1 MVLLHFPEPHIRKR
15 IGKFF
20 LILGFLFV
28 CRYPAGGAEQMSP
41 PVGTESLSSPAV
53 LTSGQSRVSQQEK
66 IEKLVKEK
74 KFPEA
79 YRLARQFRKKY
90 PKDLNGIYLLAY
102 IEKKVHFLRRGLLT
116 VREGLRMSPENVDL
130 GILEA
135 EILIRQGHLKE
146 ARTILEHFQK
156 AHPRNQVIQKD
167 LLRTYFPGG
176 FESTIP
182 YMDQHLYSLGQI
194 QSPFRP
200 DQFLI
205 SSLPTWSLNISA
217 LGINYSGGAVFLGDA
232 QVESPLAYGLR
243 FVAGRTEYMGFV
255 SGQGNGLNSWTYA
268 GLDSRLGNSANIQVD
283 AGDTSL
289 ERAGLYGHFFYNP
302 GLLTIDV
309 QGVDNMVWGDFGQ
322 AIQMDGME
330 SGVTISSSLQ
340 LSRRLSVGLNY
351 WYYDYT
357 LNDGSLP
364 YGNLHN
370 SFGYLDYQLT
380 ADPEFDLMAGYDDWT
395 IMANSPSI
403 GALVPEIMRQQ
414 YVLFALNGMKQYDN
428 GLMLSGQIGGYD
440 DFYNH
445 IASGEGSLGIRYPV
459 SLHWSLY
466 GNAIYFQES
475 TLYSGPSEELMLGIN
490 FLF

>member
-1 MVLLHFPEPHIRKR
+1 MVLLHFPESHIRKR

-28 CRYPAGGAEQMSP
+28 CRYPAGGAEQISP

-243 FVAGRTEYMGFV
+243 FVAELRMCR
-255 SGQGNGLNSWTYA
+255 A
-268 GLDSRLGNSANIQVD
+268 ASR
-283 AGDTSL
+283 
-289 ERAGLYGHFFYNP
+289 
-302 GLLTIDV
+302 
-309 QGVDNMVWGDFGQ
+309 
-322 AIQMDGME
+322 
-330 SGVTISSSLQ
+330 
-340 LSRRLSVGLNY
+340 
-351 WYYDYT
+351 
-357 LNDGSLP
+357 
-364 YGNLHN
+364 
-370 SFGYLDYQLT
+370 
-380 ADPEFDLMAGYDDWT
+380 
-395 IMANSPSI
+395 
-403 GALVPEIMRQQ
+403 
-414 YVLFALNGMKQYDN
+414 
-428 GLMLSGQIGGYD
+428 
-440 DFYNH
+440 
-445 IASGEGSLGIRYPV
+445 
-459 SLHWSLY
+459 
-466 GNAIYFQES
+466 
-475 TLYSGPSEELMLGIN
+475 
-490 FLF
+490 